1 MKKSEKKKKEVKITR
16 ISAKSCDLVMTR
28 EEMEKLRKWIG
39 LKTNGSVTFIFK
51 ERPEA
56 GD

>member
-1 MKKSEKKKKEVKITR
+1 MKKSEKKKEVKITR